1 MSETVM
7 VPCPCCGGRGR
18 VEFTGEYRLT
28 LERLREQPGEV
39 SGAEL
44 ARIMGVRP
52 TAMCNR
58 LARLEAMGLAT
69 SRRFGR
75 ERRFRAKEAP

>member
-7 VPCPCCGGRGR
+7 VPCPCCDGSGRI
-18 VEFTGEYRLT
+18 ELTGEYLLT
-28 LERLREQPGEV
+28 LLALREQPGEV

-44 ARIMGVRP
+44 GRIMGVKNE
-52 TAMCNR
+52 AMCNR
-58 LARLEAMGLAT
+58 LARLEAMGLVA

-75 ERRFRAKEAP
+75 ERRFRAKEAT